1 MMYKTMQNDSQ
12 ISKISI
18 SILNDVTSY
27 QLRNSKKKKKNWS
40 CTNHFKISLSYKGA
54 EGQSSLTSAF
64 CNFLKWFQMHTMS
77 SQLQLRQN
85 EIHQEP

>member
-27 QLRNSKKKKKNWS
+27 QLRNSKKKKIGHAPIILKQV
-40 CTNHFKISLSYKGA
+40 CLTKVLRDSLA
-54 EGQSSLTSAF
+54 
-64 CNFLKWFQMHTMS
+64 
-77 SQLQLRQN
+77 
-85 EIHQEP
+85 

>member
-18 SILNDVTSY
+18 IILNDVTSY
-27 QLRNSKKKKKNWS
+27 QLRNSKKKKNWS
-40 CTNHFKISLSYKGA
+40 CTNHFKTSLSYKGA

-64 CNFLKWFQMHTMS
+64 CNFLK
-77 SQLQLRQN
+77 
-85 EIHQEP
+85 

>member
-1 MMYKTMQNDSQ
+1 MMYKTMQNNSQ

-27 QLRNSKKKKKNWS
+27 QLRNSKKNRS

-54 EGQSSLTSAF
+54 EGQSSLTSAL

-85 EIHQEP
+85 KIQQEP

>member
-27 QLRNSKKKKKNWS
+27 QLRNSKKKKKIGHAPIILKQV
-40 CTNHFKISLSYKGA
+40 CLTKVLRDSLA
-54 EGQSSLTSAF
+54 
-64 CNFLKWFQMHTMS
+64 
-77 SQLQLRQN
+77 
-85 EIHQEP
+85 

>member
-27 QLRNSKKKKKNWS
+27 QLRNSKKKKK
-40 CTNHFKISLSYKGA
+40 IGPA
-54 EGQSSLTSAF
+54 PII
-64 CNFLKWFQMHTMS
+64 LK
-77 SQLQLRQN
+77 
-85 EIHQEP
+85 

>member
-27 QLRNSKKKKKNWS
+27 QLRNSKKKKKIVHAPIILKQV
-40 CTNHFKISLSYKGA
+40 CLTKVLRDSLA
-54 EGQSSLTSAF
+54 
-64 CNFLKWFQMHTMS
+64 
-77 SQLQLRQN
+77 
-85 EIHQEP
+85 

>member
-40 CTNHFKISLSYKGA
+40 CTNHFKTSLSYKGA

-64 CNFLKWFQMHTMS
+64 CNFLK
-77 SQLQLRQN
+77 
-85 EIHQEP
+85 